1 VYKRFAT
8 DQESHAHSLQ
18 CLTYLEQFGSFMESV
33 ETVLDI
39 GCNTGMD
46 AHWWAT
52 RTMLDDSDNNIP
64 LNIRCTAIDIQNK
77 FDRKHKHVNIEFKEM
92 DFEKLKFK
100 NNSFDVIWAHDVLQY
115 AINPLRTIR
124 EWCKIARDNAML
136 CIAVPETTDLVH
148 NRIQADQYHNEYYH
162 YTLVNL
168 IHMLSV
174 NGWDC
179 NDASFY
185 KRRGDPWLWAVVYKA
200 PKFKKLDHR
209 TATWFDIAEQ
219 NLLPKSVIDS
229 MNNYGYVRFQ
239 DLKLMWLDKNWQDFS
254 HY

>member
-1 VYKRFAT
+1 MRF
-8 DQESHAHSLQ
+8 
-18 CLTYLEQFGSFMESV
+18 
-33 ETVLDI
+33 
-39 GCNTGMD
+39 
-46 AHWWAT
+46 
-52 RTMLDDSDNNIP
+52 NN
-64 LNIRCTAIDIQNK
+64 
-77 FDRKHKHVNIEFKEM
+77 
-92 DFEKLKFK
+92 KFK

-136 CIAVPETTDLVH
+136 CIAVPESTDLVH

-200 PKFKKLDHR
+200 PKFKKLDH
-209 TATWFDIAEQ
+209 ADMAVK
-219 NLLPKSVIDS
+219 L
-229 MNNYGYVRFQ
+229 FQ
-239 DLKLMWLDKNWQDFS
+239 KRRAMKQQAQQASQQDYLDER
-254 HY
+254 